1 MRESTQTMSKLFSVV
16 FDTISAM
23 DDREIDLLI
32 RGRATLHI
40 VEKGTSRKAA
50 PIDDS
55 CLDDAISETAQMLN
69 AAESREFAADLLASI
84 DQPRKKDFLLL
95 LAKSC
100 GVRVE
105 SRDSIARIE
114 RKLVENVVGVRLD
127 SEAIRKVAF

>member
-16 FDTISAM
+16 FDAISAM

-32 RGRATLHI
+32 RGKATLHI
-40 VEKGTSRKAA
+40 AEKSRIKKAA
-50 PIDDS
+50 SLDDS
-55 CLDDAISETAQMLN
+55 FLDAAISETAQMLN
-69 AAESREFAADLLASI
+69 AAESREVAVDLLASI
-84 DQPRKKDFLLL
+84 DQPRKKDFLIL

>member
-1 MRESTQTMSKLFSVV
+1 MRESMQTMSKLFSVV

-32 RGRATLHI
+32 RGKATLHV
-40 VEKGTSRKAA
+40 VEKGRARKAA
-50 PIDDS
+50 PLDDS
-55 CLDDAISETAQMLN
+55 CLDDAISDTAQKLN
-69 AAESREFAADLLASI
+69 AAESRQAAADLLAAI
-84 DQPRKKDFLLL
+84 DQPRKKDFLML

-105 SRDSIARIE
+105 SRDNIARIE